1 MDDGAEGYMSPHL
14 TRDGLPVCKRGNTCG
29 VLSSDQFFATDKYAI
44 STAGRARLMEFFR
57 SANARAFSISG
68 HTDSRTSDAYKMH
81 ITCVYLKT
89 VRTLLHASLAK
100 LA

>member
-68 HTDSRTSDAYKMH
+68 HTDSRASDA

-89 VRTLLHASLAK
+89 VRTLLHASHAK

>member
-44 STAGRARLMEFFR
+44 STVGRARLMEFFR

-68 HTDSRTSDAYKMH
+68 HTDSRASDAYNMRH
-81 ITCVYLKT
+81 LKT